1 MDEIGAVMAETL
13 DAFNESILADVDVA
27 AGINRDR
34 ARKLELGNVGP
45 VFSPLREEFSLGIE
59 VIHARIMRFD
69 HNDVAIAILD
79 HALWFAFVGLR
90 HLPGEEVFPV
100 GRKFLNAAGEI
111 DNVEIVITIDGN
123 GTRLVEF
130 ACARSART
138 DHIYSGK
145 KT

>member
-45 VFSPLREEFSLGIE
+45 VFSPLREEFSLGIK
-59 VIHARIMRFD
+59 VIHAGIMRLD

-79 HALWFAFVGLR
+79 HALWFALVGVR
-90 HLPGEEVFPV
+90 HLPGEKIFSVR
-100 GRKFLNAAGEI
+100 RKFLDAASEI
-111 DNVEIVITIDGN
+111 NNVEIIIAVDSN
-123 GTRLVEF
+123 GT
-130 ACARSART
+130 
-138 DHIYSGK
+138 
-145 KT
+145 